1 MNGSELLAEIL
12 KKENINFLSCFPS
25 QPLIESCAKINIK
38 PIMCRQ
44 ERIGVAIADGI
55 SRSTGGKQIGVFAMQ
70 GGPGA
75 ENSFPGAAQSFAD
88 NVPVLLI
95 PGGES
100 LKKSFIS
107 PNFISTNNY
116 ANVTKW
122 MAQVND
128 INRLPQILKRAFYA
142 LKTGKPGPVLIE
154 IPAEIWDQNLN
165 ELNYTPVKKN
175 LVRPDYSEI
184 NDITNVIINA
194 KNPVLYAGQGIMYSD
209 AEKEL
214 LNFAEILNIPV
225 MTTMPGKSS
234 FPENHELSLGSSA
247 VSTTKM
253 ISHFL
258 NKSDVVFAIGTSLT
272 RTPYGRDI
280 PEGKIIIHSTNDPFD
295 INKDYNVDYGLI
307 GDSKLVLQDLISCI
321 NNKVTNFEK
330 YNNLNIRQEIKKIK
344 KEWLSEWE
352 NKFHSDETHLNPYRV
367 VNDLM
372 QTVDLDNTI
381 MTHDAGS
388 PRDQIVPFWESTV
401 PKSYIGWGKT
411 TQLGYG
417 LGVIMGAKLANPEKL
432 CINIMGDAAIGM
444 VGMDIE
450 TAVRNNIGILTIVL
464 NNGAMAI
471 ERPTMPTAIE
481 KYKSHSQGG
490 NYKEVAEA
498 LGGWGI
504 RVEKPGKIISALSE
518 AINITR
524 SGKPALVEFITKE
537 NFDFSKYE

>member
-12 KKENINFLSCFPS
+12 KKENIKYLSCFPS
-25 QPLIESCAKINIK
+25 TALIESCAEINIK
-38 PIMCRQ
+38 PIICRQ

-100 LKKSFIS
+100 LNKSFIS
-107 PNFISTNNY
+107 PNFVSTNNY
-116 ANVTKW
+116 SNVTKW
-122 MAQVND
+122 LAQVND

-154 IPAEIWDQNLN
+154 IPSEIWDQNLN
-165 ELNYTPVKKN
+165 ELNYDPVKKN
-175 LVRPDYSEI
+175 LVRPDQSETKEI
-184 NDITNVIINA
+184 ADVIINA
-194 KNPVLYAGQGIMYSD
+194 KNPVLYTGQGIMYSD
-209 AEKEL
+209 AEEEL
-214 LNFAEILNIPV
+214 LKFAELLNIPV

-234 FPENHELSLGSSA
+234 FPENHALSLGASA

-253 ISHFL
+253 IHHFL
-258 NKSDVVFAIGTSLT
+258 NKSDVVIAIGTSLT

-280 PEGKIIIHSTNDPFD
+280 PEGKTIIHSTNDPFD
-295 INKDYNVDYGLI
+295 INKDYNADYGLI
-307 GDSKLVLQDLISCI
+307 GDSKLVLQDLISCVNKKV
-321 NNKVTNFEK
+321 NNFDK
-330 YNNLNIRQEIKKIK
+330 YNNKNIRQEIKEIK
-344 KEWLSEWE
+344 DEWLGEWQS
-352 NKFHSDETHLNPYRV
+352 KLHSDETPLNPYRI

-372 QTVDLDNTI
+372 NTVDLNNTI

-388 PRDQIVPFWESTV
+388 PRDQIIPFWECTS

-471 ERPTMPTAIE
+471 ERPSMPTSIE
-481 KYKSHSQGG
+481 KYKAHSQGG
-490 NYKEVAEA
+490 NYKQVAEA
-498 LGGWGI
+498 LGGWGT
-504 RVEKPGKIISALSE
+504 RVSKPEKIISALKE
-518 AINITR
+518 AISITE

>member
-1 MNGSELLAEIL
+1 MNGSELIAEIL
-12 KKENINFLSCFPS
+12 KKENVKFLSCFPS
-25 QPLIESCAKINIK
+25 QPLIEACAKLNIK

-44 ERIGVAIADGI
+44 ERIGAAIADGI
-55 SRSTGGKQIGVFAMQ
+55 SRSTGGKHVGVFAMQ
-70 GGPGA
+70 QGPGA

-88 NVPVLLI
+88 NVPVLII

-100 LKKSFIS
+100 LNKSFIS

-175 LVRPDYSEI
+175 LIRPDYSEI
-184 NDITNVIINA
+184 NNITDVILNA

-214 LNFAEILNIPV
+214 LNFAETLNIPV

-253 ISHFL
+253 IYHFL
-258 NKSDVVFAIGTSLT
+258 SKSDVVFAIGTSLT

-280 PEGKIIIHSTNDPFD
+280 PEGKTIIHSTNDPFD

-321 NNKVTNFEK
+321 NNKVTNFDK

-352 NKFHSDETHLNPYRV
+352 NKLHSDETPLNPYRV

-381 MTHDAGS
+381 ITHDAGS

>member
-214 LNFAEILNIPV
+214 LNFAEILNIPL
-225 MTTMPGKSS
+225 MTTMPVKSS

-352 NKFHSDETHLNPYRV
+352 NKLHSDETPLNPYRV

-417 LGVIMGAKLANPEKL
+417 LGVIMGAKLANPGKL

-471 ERPTMPTAIE
+471 ERATMPTAIE

>member
-38 PIMCRQ
+38 PILCRQ

-352 NKFHSDETHLNPYRV
+352 NKLHSDETPLNPYRV

>member
-352 NKFHSDETHLNPYRV
+352 NKLHSDETPLNPYRV

-444 VGMDIE
+444 VGIDIE

>member
-25 QPLIESCAKINIK
+25 QPLIESCAKINIT

-352 NKFHSDETHLNPYRV
+352 NKLHSDETPLNPYRV

>member
-184 NDITNVIINA
+184 NNITNVIINA

-352 NKFHSDETHLNPYRV
+352 NKLHSDETPLNPYRV

>member
-352 NKFHSDETHLNPYRV
+352 NKLHSDETPLNPYRV

-417 LGVIMGAKLANPEKL
+417 LGVIMGAKLANPGKL

>member
-25 QPLIESCAKINIK
+25 TPLIESCAKINIK

-352 NKFHSDETHLNPYRV
+352 NKLHSDETPLNPYRV

-490 NYKEVAEA
+490 NYKEVAES

>member
-1 MNGSELLAEIL
+1 MNGSELIAEIL
-12 KKENINFLSCFPS
+12 KKENVKFLSCFPS
-25 QPLIESCAKINIK
+25 QPLIEACAKLNIK

-44 ERIGVAIADGI
+44 ERIGAAIADGI
-55 SRSTGGKQIGVFAMQ
+55 SRSTGGKHVGVFAMQ
-70 GGPGA
+70 QGPGA

-88 NVPVLLI
+88 NVPVLII

-100 LKKSFIS
+100 LNKSFIS

-175 LVRPDYSEI
+175 LIRPDYSEI
-184 NDITNVIINA
+184 NNITDVILNA

-214 LNFAEILNIPV
+214 LNFAETLNIPV

-253 ISHFL
+253 IYHFL
-258 NKSDVVFAIGTSLT
+258 SKSDVVFAIGTSLT

-280 PEGKIIIHSTNDPFD
+280 PEGKTIIHSTNDPFD

-321 NNKVTNFEK
+321 NNKVTNFDK

-352 NKFHSDETHLNPYRV
+352 NKLHSDETPLNPYRV

-381 MTHDAGS
+381 ITHDAGS

-504 RVEKPGKIISALSE
+504 RVEKPEKIISALSE

>member
-38 PIMCRQ
+38 PILCRQ

-352 NKFHSDETHLNPYRV
+352 NKFHSDETPLNPYRV

-417 LGVIMGAKLANPEKL
+417 LGVIMGAKLANPGKL

>member
-352 NKFHSDETHLNPYRV
+352 NKLHSDETPLNPYRV

-417 LGVIMGAKLANPEKL
+417 LGVIMGAKLANPGKL

-504 RVEKPGKIISALSE
+504 RVEKPGKIISALNE

>member
-175 LVRPDYSEI
+175 LIRPDYSEI

-321 NNKVTNFEK
+321 NNKVTNFKK

-352 NKFHSDETHLNPYRV
+352 NKLHSDETPLNPYRV

>member
-352 NKFHSDETHLNPYRV
+352 NKLHSDETPLNPYRV

>member
-38 PIMCRQ
+38 PILCRQ

-352 NKFHSDETHLNPYRV
+352 NKLHSDETPLNPYRV

-417 LGVIMGAKLANPEKL
+417 LGVIMGAKLANPGKL

-490 NYKEVAEA
+490 NYKKVAEA
-498 LGGWGI
+498 LGGWGV
-504 RVEKPGKIISALSE
+504 RVEKPEKIISALSE

>member
-175 LVRPDYSEI
+175 LIRPDYSEI

-321 NNKVTNFEK
+321 NNKVTNFKK

-352 NKFHSDETHLNPYRV
+352 NKLHSDETPLNPYRV

-490 NYKEVAEA
+490 NYKKVAEA

>member
-352 NKFHSDETHLNPYRV
+352 NKFHSDETPLNPYRV

>member
-1 MNGSELLAEIL
+1 
-12 KKENINFLSCFPS
+12 
-25 QPLIESCAKINIK
+25 
-38 PIMCRQ
+38 
-44 ERIGVAIADGI
+44 
-55 SRSTGGKQIGVFAMQ
+55 
-70 GGPGA
+70 
-75 ENSFPGAAQSFAD
+75 
-88 NVPVLLI
+88 
-95 PGGES
+95 
-100 LKKSFIS
+100 
-107 PNFISTNNY
+107 
-116 ANVTKW
+116 

-352 NKFHSDETHLNPYRV
+352 NKFHSDETPLNPYRV

-417 LGVIMGAKLANPEKL
+417 LGVIMGAKLANPKKL

-498 LGGWGI
+498 LGGWGV
-504 RVEKPGKIISALSE
+504 RVEKPEKIISALSE

>member
-38 PIMCRQ
+38 PILCRQ

-352 NKFHSDETHLNPYRV
+352 NKFHSDETPLNPYRV

>member
-352 NKFHSDETHLNPYRV
+352 NKLHSDETPLNPYRV

-471 ERPTMPTAIE
+471 ERATMPTAIE

>member
-352 NKFHSDETHLNPYRV
+352 NKLHSDETPLNPYRV

-450 TAVRNNIGILTIVL
+450 TAVRNNISILTIVL